1 MSKRVGV
8 VAVAACLATAACG
21 AGGAKGPGSVGDP
34 SLIPDPTTTAGP
46 NPQAGARTTTP
57 ATTRNTSPAAPA
69 GRAPAPVPYH
79 GGPQGGSGNSGFA
92 AATPPP
98 ASADTAALGGSG
110 SYARVLL
117 HPLPATSIQ
126 IELLEQS
133 GATPNTAALTYD
145 IAMVH
150 KVTQKPVAVGKTLPV
165 PGGSAQ
171 WTPQAMATLVDH
183 YGTTNT
189 ANAPVAIL
197 HLLFVHGQLANSS
210 GVLGVAFRGDILA
223 IFPDQTQ
230 GQISLSNDR
239 VLESIYTHETGHLM
253 GMVDEVLHDNRADPN
268 DPNQPS
274 AHNPDKGSVMYYAID
289 TTGLTSVFTGGP
301 PIDFD
306 AADYADFARL
316 RSGA

>member
-1 MSKRVGV
+1 MRPSAI
-8 VAVAACLATAACG
+8 VALAAFVITAACG
-21 AGGAKGPGSVGDP
+21 AKGTGSSVSPGLIPATTTIVGPGA
-34 SLIPDPTTTAGP
+34 PTTPPPG
-46 NPQAGARTTTP
+46 P
-57 ATTRNTSPAAPA
+57 ATTRLAATSAPP
-69 GRAPAPVPYH
+69 GRAPAAVPYQ
-79 GGPQGGSGNSGFA
+79 GGPQAGSGNGGFA

-98 ASADTAALGGSG
+98 AGTDPAALGGSG

-117 HPLPATSIQ
+117 HPLPAKAVQ
-126 IELLEQS
+126 VELLEQS
-133 GATPNTAALTYD
+133 GAVPNATALDYD
-145 IAMVH
+145 IAMIR
-150 KVTQKPVAVGKTLPV
+150 KVTQKPVAVGKTIPV
-165 PGGSAQ
+165 PGGPAQ

-183 YGTTNT
+183 DGTTNM
-189 ANAPVAIL
+189 ANAPVAVL

-223 IFPDQTQ
+223 VFPDQTQ
-230 GQISLSNDR
+230 GQITLSNDR

-274 AHNPDKGSVMYYAID
+274 AHNPDRGSVMYYAID
-289 TTGLTSVFTGGP
+289 TTGLSTVFSGGP

-316 RSGA
+316 RAGG